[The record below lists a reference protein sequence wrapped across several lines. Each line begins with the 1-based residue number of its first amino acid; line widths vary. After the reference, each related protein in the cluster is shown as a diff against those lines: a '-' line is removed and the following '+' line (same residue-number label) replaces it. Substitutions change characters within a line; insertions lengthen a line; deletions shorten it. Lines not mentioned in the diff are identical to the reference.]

1 MFYHIFKVIFKH
13 LLSFISI
20 YITLYIIYLDIFFI
34 IQLNILYW
42 INRIKKIN
50 NISKILNKKMLFE
63 EIKQIPPIT
72 RSLTLISVSLS
83 ILNYLDVINEINLVY
98 NW

>member
-1 MFYHIFKVIFKH
+1 
-13 LLSFISI
+13 
-20 YITLYIIYLDIFFI
+20 
-34 IQLNILYW
+34 
-42 INRIKKIN
+42 
-50 NISKILNKKMLFE
+50 MLFE